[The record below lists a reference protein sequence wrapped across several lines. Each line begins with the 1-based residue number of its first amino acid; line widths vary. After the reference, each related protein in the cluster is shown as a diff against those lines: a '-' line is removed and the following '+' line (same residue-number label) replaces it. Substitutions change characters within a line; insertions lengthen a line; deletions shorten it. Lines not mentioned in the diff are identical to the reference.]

1 LLDDSLL
8 CVQNE
13 DIKVCKQPYTLLSP
27 HTCDASVEQQTRS
40 NANENM
46 QAQMMLL
53 NNHQSEQS
61 NVAGASGV
69 DKQRD
74 EDGINEPN

>member
-1 LLDDSLL
+1 
-8 CVQNE
+8 
-13 DIKVCKQPYTLLSP
+13 
-27 HTCDASVEQQTRS
+27 
-40 NANENM
+40 M

-69 DKQRD
+69 DKHRD
-74 EDGINEPN
+74 EDGINEPNTGQKPE